1 MEEIKKEVVNENEKV
16 ENGGGVEAKSAF
28 LTEIKPHVAAIIKI
42 AERYANPK
50 EGERKPVAI
59 AIAATD
65 QEAEVNTTAC
75 CGTGRDIRHAL
86 CELACSDDTMERIF
100 MNAAAR
106 VAASGIAKNLTK
118 LGALA
123 EAEKLAEKAKDGS
136 QE

>member
-28 LTEIKPHVAAIIKI
+28 LTEIKPHVAAIIEI
-42 AERYANPK
+42 AERYAKPK

-65 QEAEVNTTAC
+65 QEAEVNITAC

-86 CELACSDDTMERIF
+86 CELAC
-100 MNAAAR
+100 AAAR

-136 QE
+136 KE